1 VINKYFII
9 QKLLFS
15 VFCRYLPK
23 VRKAVDSLW
32 KKSVFEICKN
42 IFNRNEEI
50 DMCLSVDGAWN
61 KRGKISKL
69 GNFAAIILCKD
80 EKLNGKVLWA
90 TTKMK
95 SRKRYNK
102 KTEQTEIIFKGNH
115 SGSSKS
121 MESDGF
127 LELVTWLNEIT
138 NENVTSLEKFQLTP
152 SQKLPPNQPNLLS
165 QLNSVKQNRKRGR
178 KPKSQQ
184 KEESDEEFDINKEL
198 ELSDNLSMSEEE
210 NDYNTNT
217 GIVDDEYSQKEVEK
231 KSRKEREIDDEYSE
245 EDSFGEYTDEALK
258 SSDIIVPK
266 LKKLIKHIR
275 KQDVEFSHS
284 FKTTKSESLWN
295 VRTSKCSKRVHNWK
309 NYDLRSNV
317 AFLQNNYGKSF
328 VKLLFDELLELW

>member
-1 VINKYFII
+1 
-9 QKLLFS
+9 
-15 VFCRYLPK
+15 

-198 ELSDNLSMSEEE
+198 ELSDN
-210 NDYNTNT
+210 
-217 GIVDDEYSQKEVEK
+217 
-231 KSRKEREIDDEYSE
+231 
-245 EDSFGEYTDEALK
+245 TDEALK

-275 KQDVEFSHS
+275 KQNVEFSHS